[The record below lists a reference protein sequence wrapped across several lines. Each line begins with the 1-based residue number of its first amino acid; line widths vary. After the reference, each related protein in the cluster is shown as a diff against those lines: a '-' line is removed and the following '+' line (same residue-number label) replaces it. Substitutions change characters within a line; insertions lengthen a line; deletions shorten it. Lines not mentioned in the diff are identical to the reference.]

1 METAFLGRGWSFPPQ
16 FDPTTR
22 QVSLLDG
29 EADIRSSLYVLLST
43 LPGER
48 VMQPT
53 FGCDLTPLL
62 FQPLDTTL
70 RTFLQDKIRTSILY
84 HEPRIDVVRVDLAP
98 NPTEGT
104 IVIELDYT
112 IRATNSRHN
121 LVFPFYRSEGSE
133 VVVG

>member
-1 METAFLGRGWSFPPQ
+1 MEPPFLGRGWSFPPT

-22 QVSLLDG
+22 QVKLLDG
-29 EADIRSSLYVLLST
+29 EADIQSSLYVLLST

-70 RTFLQDKIRTSILY
+70 RTYLQDKIRTAILY
-84 HEPRIDVVRVDLAP
+84 YEPRIDVVRVELTP
-98 NPTEGT
+98 NALEGLLL
-104 IVIELDYT
+104 IELDYT
-112 IRATNSRHN
+112 VRATNSRHN
-121 LVFPFYRSEGSE
+121 VVVPYYRSEGSE
-133 VVVG
+133 VAR

>member
-1 METAFLGRGWSFPPQ
+1 MEPPFLGRGWSFPPM

-22 QVSLLDG
+22 QVKLLDG
-29 EADIRSSLYVLLST
+29 EADIQSSLYVLLST

-70 RTFLQDKIRTSILY
+70 RTYLQDKIRTAILY
-84 HEPRIDVVRVDLAP
+84 HEPRIDVVRVELTP
-98 NPTEGT
+98 NALEGLLL
-104 IVIELDYT
+104 IELDYT
-112 IRATNSRHN
+112 VRATNSRHN
-121 LVFPFYRSEGSE
+121 VVFPYYRSEGSE
-133 VVVG
+133 VAR

>member
-1 METAFLGRGWSFPPQ
+1 MKTAFLGRGWSFPPT
-16 FDPTTR
+16 FDPATR
-22 QVSLLDG
+22 QVKLLDG
-29 EADIRSSLYVLLST
+29 EADVESSLYVLLST

-48 VMQPT
+48 VMQPA

-84 HEPRIDVVRVDLAP
+84 HEPRIDVVRVDLTP
-98 NPTEGT
+98 NPLEGL
-104 IVIELDYT
+104 ILIELDYT

-121 LVFPFYRSEGSE
+121 VVFPFYRSEGSE
-133 VVVG
+133 VVG

>member
-1 METAFLGRGWSFPPQ
+1 MEPPFLGRGWSFPPT

-22 QVSLLDG
+22 QVKLLDG
-29 EADIRSSLYVLLST
+29 EADIQSSLYVLLST

-70 RTFLQDKIRTSILY
+70 RTYLQDKIRTAILY
-84 HEPRIDVVRVDLAP
+84 HEPRIDVVRVELTP
-98 NPTEGT
+98 NALEGLLL
-104 IVIELDYT
+104 IELDYT
-112 IRATNSRHN
+112 VRATNSRHN
-121 LVFPFYRSEGSE
+121 VVFPYYRSEGSE
-133 VVVG
+133 VAR

>member
-1 METAFLGRGWSFPPQ
+1 MEPPFLGRGWSFPPT

-22 QVSLLDG
+22 QVKLLDG
-29 EADIRSSLYVLLST
+29 EADIQSSLYVLLST

-70 RTFLQDKIRTSILY
+70 RTYLQDKIRTAILY
-84 HEPRIDVVRVDLAP
+84 HEPRIDVVRVELTP
-98 NPTEGT
+98 NVLEGLLL
-104 IVIELDYT
+104 IELDYT
-112 IRATNSRHN
+112 VRATNSRHN
-121 LVFPFYRSEGSE
+121 VVFPYYRSEGSE
-133 VVVG
+133 VTR

>member
-1 METAFLGRGWSFPPQ
+1 MDTDFLGRGWSFPPQ

-22 QVSLLDG
+22 QVVLLDG
-29 EADIRSSLYVLLST
+29 EADIRGSLYVLLST

-121 LVFPFYRSEGSE
+121 VVFPFYRSEGSE
-133 VVVG
+133 VVVS

>member
-1 METAFLGRGWSFPPQ
+1 MEPPFLGRGWSFPPT

-22 QVSLLDG
+22 QVKLLDG
-29 EADIRSSLYVLLST
+29 EADIQSSLYVLLST

-70 RTFLQDKIRTSILY
+70 RTYLQDKIRTAILY
-84 HEPRIDVVRVDLAP
+84 HEPRIDVVRVELTP
-98 NPTEGT
+98 NALEGLLL
-104 IVIELDYT
+104 IELDYT
-112 IRATNSRHN
+112 VRATNSRHN
-121 LVFPFYRSEGSE
+121 VVVPYYRSEGSE
-133 VVVG
+133 VAR